1 MTIYKRVPD
10 LRAPEASVAMS
21 QNYKRLLLL
30 YSATNLTGDLRQ
42 EQLFPD
48 VPLLAQDFLGCSKI
62 ICKII
67 CKCFQL

>member
-42 EQLFPD
+42 ERLFSD
-48 VPLLAQDFLGCSKI
+48 GDGMALLCLYLSGKI
-62 ICKII
+62 YPIVEEKTT
-67 CKCFQL
+67 